1 MNAGLLCLF
10 VLSFFFFFRNNKTE
24 NSLHQQ
30 NRPFYLCFLVPA
42 VIIQPWLL
50 MIFGSYLLFVIVC
63 RIKENGI
70 RSYYQEQH
78 GMKKGKNF
86 VWFLYL

>member
-1 MNAGLLCLF
+1 VFSCPC
-10 VLSFFFFFRNNKTE
+10 R
-24 NSLHQQ
+24 HH
-30 NRPFYLCFLVPA
+30 PA
-42 VIIQPWLL
+42 VAADDFWLL
-50 MIFGSYLLFVIVC
+50 FIIVIVC

>member
-10 VLSFFFFFRNNKTE
+10 VLSFSRNNKTE

-30 NRPFYLCFLVPA
+30 NRPFDLCCLVPA

-50 MIFGSYLLFVIVC
+50 MIFCSYLLFVIVC

-70 RSYYQEQH
+70 RSYYQEQR

>member
-10 VLSFFFFFRNNKTE
+10 VLSFFRNNKTE

-30 NRPFYLCFLVPA
+30 NRPFLLCFLVPA

-50 MIFGSYLLFVIVC
+50 MIFCSYLLFVIVC

-70 RSYYQEQH
+70 RSYSATIKSNTE
-78 GMKKGKNF
+78 
-86 VWFLYL
+86 